1 MKGVKVTSNFYETS
15 GIITISLIIAF
26 GITSPFY
33 STLFL
38 AKNDRKYNVSAVPSR
53 VGSLV
58 E

>member
-1 MKGVKVTSNFYETS
+1 MKGVKIISNFYETS
-15 GIITISLIIAF
+15 GIITISLMVTF

-33 STLFL
+33 LTLLL